1 MSEEISKN
9 VKVPE
14 FVNAITA
21 DFTTTSPTMKM
32 VSQISIMSSLQQYF
46 CYGMTTY
53 CGIPAIEML
62 GSENDWVRL
71 GEKLQALR
79 KTLEPITDQIGLDH
93 HWWSHVEKVFR
104 ELLETYRGFYYL
116 LTSPVFIKH
125 INHKPFDGRF
135 ISDTIGR
142 EHVGGGLNRV
152 ELISAPLGGACWWG
166 LNRVRLISD
175 TFGKGMLEGANGE
188 RASVIL
194 LQPSSQSHNQY
205 K

>member
-1 MSEEISKN
+1 MPILFPVISVRSISKCLHVSKFCSKKTLKLSNYSSFFDKMSEEISKN

-46 CYGMTTY
+46 CYGMTC

-62 GSENDWVRL
+62 GSENDWLRL

-79 KTLEPITDQIGLDH
+79 KILQPITDQIGLSH

-104 ELLETYRGFYYL
+104 ELLKTYRGFYYL

-125 INHKPFDGRF
+125 INHEPFNGRF

-142 EHVGGGLNRV
+142 EHVGGGL
-152 ELISAPLGGACWWG
+152 LGWSLFQAPLGRGCWTGA
-166 LNRVRLISD
+166 
-175 TFGKGMLEGANGE
+175 
-188 RASVIL
+188 
-194 LQPSSQSHNQY
+194 
-205 K
+205 

>member
-1 MSEEISKN
+1 MYIASVNVYMCQSFALKQFETFQITAHFSTRCPKKFQKN

-14 FVNAITA
+14 FVKAITA

-46 CYGMTTY
+46 CYGMRTM

-79 KTLEPITDQIGLDH
+79 KTLEPITDQIGLSH
-93 HWWSHVEKVFR
+93 HWWSHAEKVFR
-104 ELLETYRGFYYL
+104 ELLKTYQGFYYL

-125 INHKPFDGRF
+125 INHKPLDRRF
-135 ISDTIGR
+135 ISDPNGR
-142 EHVGGGLNRV
+142 GHVGVG
-152 ELISAPLGGACWWG
+152 
-166 LNRVRLISD
+166 
-175 TFGKGMLEGANGE
+175 
-188 RASVIL
+188 
-194 LQPSSQSHNQY
+194 
-205 K
+205 